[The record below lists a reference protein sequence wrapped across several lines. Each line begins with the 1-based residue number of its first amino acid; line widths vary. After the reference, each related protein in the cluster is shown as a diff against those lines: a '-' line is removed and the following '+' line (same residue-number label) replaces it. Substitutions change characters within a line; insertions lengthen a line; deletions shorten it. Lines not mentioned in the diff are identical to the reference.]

1 MNATPERFRRAAKLT
16 VVGTGLVGSTAAYSI
31 LARGLVS
38 EIVLID
44 INRQRA
50 EGEAMD
56 LNHAA
61 PFGRPVRVRAGDY
74 PDAEGSDIIVVAA
87 GAAQKAGESRLSL
100 AKTNVEIIRQ
110 IAPTLH
116 EAAPEAIVLIVS
128 NPVDILTYAA
138 QKVSGYPV
146 ERVIGSGTLLDTGR
160 FRFELANRCQVAPA
174 NVHAYIIGEHGDTEV
189 PVWSLA
195 NIAGMRLR
203 DYCPICGKGCD
214 ARDLNRLF
222 ENVKNAAYEVIARK
236 GATYYAIALGVTR
249 LAEAI
254 LRDENAVMTVSTLV
268 DGYYG
273 IRDVC
278 LSLPTVVCRQG
289 IREVIPLKMTDAEV
303 EALRHSA
310 ETLRNV
316 LASVGL

>member
-1 MNATPERFRRAAKLT
+1 MNATAERFRRAAKLT
-16 VVGTGLVGSTAAYSI
+16 VVGTGLVGSTSAYSI

-44 INRQRA
+44 IKRQRA

-74 PDAEGSDIIVVAA
+74 TDAEGSDIIIVAA

-100 AKTNVEIIRQ
+100 AKTNVEIVRQ
-110 IAPTLH
+110 IAPRLH
-116 EAAPEAIVLIVS
+116 QAAPEAVVLIVS

-138 QKVSGYPV
+138 QKVSGYPL
-146 ERVIGSGTLLDTGR
+146 ERVIGSGTLLDTAR
-160 FRFELANRCQVAPA
+160 FRFELANRCRVAPA

-203 DYCPICGKGCD
+203 DYCPVCGRGCD
-214 ARDLNRLF
+214 ERDLQGLF

-236 GATYYAIALGVTR
+236 GATYYAIARGVTR

-273 IRDVC
+273 IRQVC
-278 LSLPTVVCRQG
+278 LSLPAVVCREG

-303 EALRHSA
+303 GALRHSA
-310 ETLRNV
+310 ETLRAV
-316 LASVGL
+316 LRSVGL